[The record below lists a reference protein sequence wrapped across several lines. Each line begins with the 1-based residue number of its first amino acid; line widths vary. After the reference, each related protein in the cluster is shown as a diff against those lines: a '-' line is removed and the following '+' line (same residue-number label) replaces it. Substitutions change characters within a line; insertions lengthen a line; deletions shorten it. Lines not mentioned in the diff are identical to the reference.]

1 MCLYLQN
8 WTVISFH
15 KLYLFQRIQYNEHT
29 YTPHPQPITCLR
41 ALRDFTI
48 LGAIPRHLM
57 NLKCKFQSMWVFLQ
71 IVIWKYFFN
80 TQEFKCHVLLL
91 CLKWQSHLTYKL
103 TSRTQRQKCQDRD
116 VLALSK
122 KHTWKCGQHSM
133 QEWQWAQRK
142 RRKKPSWQLGSTKQ
156 FSSLSDEWALSHG
169 GPTSPVLTTAWTH
182 FIVAS

>member
-1 MCLYLQN
+1 MQQLNVSVFAELNSHFFPQ
-8 WTVISFH
+8 T
-15 KLYLFQRIQYNEHT
+15 LYLFQRIQYNEHT

-57 NLKCKFQSMWVFLQ
+57 NLKCKFQSMWGFLQ

-122 KHTWKCGQHSM
+122 KHTWKC
-133 QEWQWAQRK
+133 EWTALNAGMAMSSK
-142 RRKKPSWQLGSTKQ
+142 ENKKET
-156 FSSLSDEWALSHG
+156 F
-169 GPTSPVLTTAWTH
+169 LTTWINKAVFKPPWWVGLITWR
-182 FIVAS
+182 AN